1 MGRGLGRA
9 LQAAVLREGGDADL
23 DLEGGSLANARRR
36 HVFRYLCF
44 RPCAR
49 VGDVGRELR
58 MSQATVRWHAWDLV
72 EHGYLLVE
80 GTRVFPAGL
89 IDAED
94 ASMFATLALPGR
106 AAIFSAVFAN
116 PGISF
121 QDLAAR
127 VHLTRQSISKIGTEL
142 VQYGLVTL
150 ATDGRYRRLYPTD
163 LIRRKRDAN
172 RARANVFAETLLHR
186 LSAEGFTS
194 ALMRRDETTLLVRIG
209 VGARQVLL
217 DVPLDPYTTAWSEPT

>member
-1 MGRGLGRA
+1 MARGLGRA

-23 DLEGGSLANARRR
+23 DLEGGSLATARRR

-127 VHLTRQSISKIGTEL
+127 VRPPRPPICKISTHL
-142 VQYGLVTL
+142 VP
-150 ATDGRYRRLYPTD
+150 YRPVAVAHERP
-163 LIRRKRDAN
+163 
-172 RARANVFAETLLHR
+172 
-186 LSAEGFTS
+186 
-194 ALMRRDETTLLVRIG
+194 
-209 VGARQVLL
+209 
-217 DVPLDPYTTAWSEPT
+217 